1 MGAVDAAPGR
11 GARHGLRV
19 PGRKPGKRQGL
30 PVPGLAL
37 VHLLEQAHEVVGVL
51 FLHREDALEH
61 PLGGRVLV
69 ADVVDHLAIAVDRD
83 ALRDEIFLDH
93 VDQVL
98 ALDVFRVAA

>member
-11 GARHGLRV
+11 RARHGLITPPPRAV
-19 PGRKPGKRQGL
+19 YLSISSSRPD
-30 PVPGLAL
+30 
-37 VHLLEQAHEVVGVL
+37 EVVGVL

-61 PLGGRVLV
+61 ALGGRVLV

-83 ALRDEIFLDH
+83 ALGDEVFLDH